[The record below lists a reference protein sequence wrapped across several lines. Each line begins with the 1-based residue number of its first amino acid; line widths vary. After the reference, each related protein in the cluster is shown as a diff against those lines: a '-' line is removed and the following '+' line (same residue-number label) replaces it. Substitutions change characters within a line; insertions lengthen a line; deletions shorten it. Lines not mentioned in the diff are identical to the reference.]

1 MINAQRLVDYIQN
14 DGLSFN
20 QALEVVRAFAL
31 YTVHTPVPAGHD
43 YFDECLFGRYMG
55 EFPGKLGISWQDF
68 IDMGRENPGS
78 NEKFSMSVFAL
89 NTCHEANGVCWLHG
103 KVSQRM
109 FAPVW
114 KGYFPDELHVGYVTN
129 GVHMPTWAATEVKK
143 FYADKLGTKLF
154 EDQSNRKCWE
164 GIQNVSD
171 EEIWNLR
178 MTLKNKLIDYIR
190 VQYKDSW

>member
-1 MINAQRLVDYIQN
+1 
-14 DGLSFN
+14 
-20 QALEVVRAFAL
+20 
-31 YTVHTPVPAGHD
+31 
-43 YFDECLFGRYMG
+43 
-55 EFPGKLGISWQDF
+55 
-68 IDMGRENPGS
+68 
-78 NEKFSMSVFAL
+78 
-89 NTCHEANGVCWLHG
+89 
-103 KVSQRM
+103 M

-190 VQYKDSW
+190 VQYKDSWLRTKVILPRWFLS

>member
-1 MINAQRLVDYIQN
+1 MRLYPERRPFIQPSV
-14 DGLSFN
+14 GG
-20 QALEVVRAFAL
+20 VVRASAL

-43 YFDECLFGRYMG
+43 YFDEGLFGRYMG

-89 NTCHEANGVCWLHG
+89 NTCQEANGVSWLHG

-129 GVHMPTWAATEVKK
+129 DCAH
-143 FYADKLGTKLF
+143 ADLG
-154 EDQSNRKCWE
+154 RY
-164 GIQNVSD
+164 GD
-171 EEIWNLR
+171 EEILCG
-178 MTLKNKLIDYIR
+178 
-190 VQYKDSW
+190 

>member
-1 MINAQRLVDYIQN
+1 
-14 DGLSFN
+14 
-20 QALEVVRAFAL
+20 
-31 YTVHTPVPAGHD
+31 
-43 YFDECLFGRYMG
+43 MG

-89 NTCHEANGVCWLHG
+89 NTCQEANGVSWLHG

-129 GVHMPTWAATEVKK
+129 GVHMPTWAATEMKK

-190 VQYKDSW
+190 VQYKDSWLKNQGDPSKVVSILEKINPNALLIGFGRRFATYKRAHLVVHGLRPFG